1 MAKKIVKLRIEE
13 RVHEEMK
20 RLLLQGKLKKAG
32 VRNLSEAYE
41 LAARILM
48 KVVQDEG

>member
-1 MAKKIVKLRIEE
+1 MAKKVVKLRIDEQ
-13 RVHEEMK
+13 VHEEMK
-20 RLLLQGKLKKAG
+20 KLLMQGKLKKAG

-48 KVVQDEG
+48 KVVRDEG